1 MKLEIGSPELG
12 IASNGKLHQLQTE
25 FIAHQRGFFFQRIMR
40 SHHEPHLVQPFVF
53 TKIVGKRQMSDMYRI
68 ERTAENAYIHLI
80 N

>member
-12 IASNGKLHQLQTE
+12 IPLDGKPHQLQAKL
-25 FIAHQRGFFFQRIMR
+25 IAHQRNFFFQRIMR
-40 SHHEPHLVQPFVF
+40 CHHKPNLVQPFVF
-53 TKIVGKRQMSDMYRI
+53 TKIIGKSQMSDMYRI